1 MIRNRNFQRDVT
13 AWTGWQRSHHYH
25 PRLTRQ
31 KRCFD
36 KCQVVT
42 HPITGFKDDSA
53 CVTTKTAGRIAEDG
67 LVVQNIIYM
76 VYNIFR
82 ALTL

>member
-1 MIRNRNFQRDVT
+1 MC
-13 AWTGWQRSHHYH
+13 GWKGYTYFSDHQVYEWVSFSH
-25 PRLTRQ
+25 P
-31 KRCFD
+31 
-36 KCQVVT
+36 

-67 LVVQNIIYM
+67 LVVLNIIYM
-76 VYNIFR
+76 VYNIFH